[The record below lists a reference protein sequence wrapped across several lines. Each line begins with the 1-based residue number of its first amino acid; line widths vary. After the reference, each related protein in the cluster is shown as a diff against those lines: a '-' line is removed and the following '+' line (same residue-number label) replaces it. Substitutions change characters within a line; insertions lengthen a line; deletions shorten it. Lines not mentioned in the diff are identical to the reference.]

1 MGRNFVFT
9 ITEIDM
15 STNSLVAYLRSDG
28 SIVSSYVHY
37 DGYETGVGMTLLEHY
52 NSDERALAVSV
63 GGYYSSLS
71 EDLKE
76 SLEGSVHTE
85 EPEMFDSMKEFELF
99 LMENSHLEFGYLWTG
114 GKWMVS
120 SWTNTRKKV
129 HNGTCFDYEFD
140 STWNGFHWLVT
151 SFVREG
157 RKTVQRFR
165 DLALEDNRDTAEYDE
180 YANELEV
187 VVDKWHRYGM
197 GEIAT
202 EAMAA

>member
-1 MGRNFVFT
+1 
-9 ITEIDM
+9 M
-15 STNSLVAYLRSDG
+15 STNSVVGYLRSDG

-71 EDLKE
+71 EDLRE
-76 SLEGSVHTE
+76 SLESSVHTE
-85 EPEMFDSMKEFELF
+85 EVEMFDSMEEFELY
-99 LMENSHLEFGYLWTG
+99 MMDNSHLEFGYLWTG

-120 SWTNTRKKV
+120 SWTTTVEGIGQYAEYN
-129 HNGTCFDYEFD
+129 
-140 STWNGFHWLVT
+140 STWNGFSWLVA

-157 RKTVQRFR
+157 RKTVERFR
-165 DLALEDNRDTAEYDE
+165 DRARDDNREGRTEYDE
-180 YANELEV
+180 YADELEV
-187 VVDKWHRYGM
+187 TIDKWHRYGM

>member
-1 MGRNFVFT
+1 
-9 ITEIDM
+9 M
-15 STNSLVAYLRSDG
+15 STNSVVAYLRSDG

-71 EDLKE
+71 EDLRE
-76 SLEGSVHTE
+76 SLESSVHNE
-85 EPEMFDSMKEFELF
+85 EPEMFDSMTEFETY
-99 LMENSHLEFGYLWTG
+99 LMDNSHLEFGYLWTG

-120 SWTNTRKKV
+120 SWTTTV
-129 HNGTCFDYEFD
+129 EGTGPYAEYNC
-140 STWNGFHWLVT
+140 TWNGFYWLVT

-157 RKTVQRFR
+157 RKTVDRFR
-165 DLALEDNRDTAEYDE
+165 DRALEDNREGRTEYDE
-180 YANELEV
+180 FADELEV
-187 VVDKWHRYGM
+187 TVDKWHRYGM
-197 GEIAT
+197 GEIAS

>member
-1 MGRNFVFT
+1 
-9 ITEIDM
+9 M
-15 STNSLVAYLRSDG
+15 STNSVVAYLRKDG

-71 EDLKE
+71 EDLRE
-76 SLEGSVHTE
+76 SLESSVHNE
-85 EPEMFDSMKEFELF
+85 EPEMFDSMTEFETY
-99 LMENSHLEFGYLWTG
+99 LMDNSHLEFGYLWTG

-120 SWTNTRKKV
+120 SWSRAV
-129 HNGTCFDYEFD
+129 VGFGHDSRYE
-140 STWNGFHWLVT
+140 STWNGFSWLVT

-157 RKTVQRFR
+157 RKTVERFR
-165 DLALEDNRDTAEYDE
+165 DRARDDNREGRTEYDE
-180 YANELEV
+180 YADELEV
-187 VVDKWHRYGM
+187 TVDKWHRYGM
-197 GEIAT
+197 GEIAS

>member
-1 MGRNFVFT
+1 
-9 ITEIDM
+9 M
-15 STNSLVAYLRSDG
+15 STNSVVGYLRSDG

-71 EDLKE
+71 EDLKS
-76 SLEGSVHTE
+76 SLEESVHTE
-85 EPEMFDSMKEFELF
+85 EVEMFDSMTEFEEY

-120 SWTNTRKKV
+120 SWTTTV
-129 HNGTCFDYEFD
+129 EGTGQYAEYN
-140 STWNGFHWLVT
+140 STWNGFSWLVT
-151 SFVREG
+151 SFVRSG

-180 YANELEV
+180 YADELEV
-187 VVDKWHRYGM
+187 VVEKWHRYGM
-197 GEIAT
+197 GEIVEREFAT
-202 EAMAA
+202 A

>member
-1 MGRNFVFT
+1 
-9 ITEIDM
+9 M
-15 STNSLVAYLRSDG
+15 STNSVVAYLRKDG

-76 SLEGSVHTE
+76 SLEKSVHTE
-85 EPEMFDSMKEFELF
+85 EVEMFDSMTEFEEY

-114 GKWMVS
+114 GKWMVA
-120 SWTNTRKKV
+120 SWSREEV
-129 HNGTCFDYEFD
+129 GFGYDARYE
-140 STWNGFHWLVT
+140 STWNGFSWLVT
-151 SFVREG
+151 SFVRSG
-157 RKTVQRFR
+157 RKTVDRYR
-165 DLALEDNRDTAEYDE
+165 ERALEDNREGRTEWDE
-180 YANELEV
+180 YADELEV
-187 VVDKWHRYGM
+187 TVDKWHRYGM
-197 GEIAT
+197 GEVAS